1 MPEGDTKNALR
12 RIVLTAQAGSALTVS
27 LGLLVLTGWIA
38 GLPLITRFGHD
49 LVPMALPTALLFIL
63 AGLAA
68 ISLTLKRRNRQPLWQ
83 LRMGLAGMIV
93 TLGLY
98 ALLHDMGLIA
108 SLPDEA
114 GRVFGP
120 GTGKIAF
127 ATSLNFLF
135 FGLGLYMGRSNR
147 AKQAYA
153 LLMLAGLIVTSLAA
167 LGYAYDVK
175 ALYTLTAFNAMSLP
189 TVIGFTLVF
198 TSALFARPDAGWTQ
212 RLLANDS
219 GGATARRILPAV
231 ILVPFTI
238 AWATTTAVEY
248 GEIASP
254 FGFAIV
260 AVSSTLLLGMITY
273 LASAGLAI
281 RDSKLVDEMSLR
293 RRAQDRL
300 GIQVDRLNLLNQITQ
315 AIGEKQD
322 ISSIHQ
328 VVVRTLEDQMPVDF
342 AAICKYDPVH
352 QCITVQNVGIKS
364 MPLAREM
371 LMLER
376 ARIDIDE
383 NGLSQ
388 CVKGRLIY
396 EGNISQSIFPFP
408 RRLAASG
415 LQSLVL
421 SPLLND
427 NAVFGVLIT
436 ARLEANDFSSGDCE
450 FLGQLSQHVALA
462 SQQSQLHGNLRQAYD
477 DLRQTQ
483 LAAMQRERLRAL
495 GQMASGIAH
504 DINNAISPIS
514 IHTQSLLEN
523 LDRLDKPMQNYLQMV
538 GRQTDDVAA
547 TIERLREFYRERE
560 SDEETSPVDLNVI
573 AQDVIEISRARWSDM
588 AMREGKTITIATE
601 FATDLPLIM
610 GKDNELR
617 EAAINLIFNAVDAL
631 PDGGKIRIRTK
642 ASHDI
647 TSQSGGPKTRY
658 AVLEISDN
666 GVGMDEDTA
675 RRCMEPF
682 YTTKGE
688 RGTGLGLAMVYG
700 VLKRHDA
707 HIDISSMSGTGTT
720 VSLVFPAPTT
730 IKASTPQGEQKMRPD
745 PMRLLLIDDDPYVL
759 DSLCSVLALDNHAI
773 VGKTGAKEALEAFE
787 EALTNGLPFD
797 VVITD
802 LGMPYMDGNQV
813 AQAIKSLSPD
823 TPVIMLTGWGQRLGD
838 EQNARDHVDHVLAKP
853 PQLRKL
859 RETLVLCQA

>member
-1 MPEGDTKNALR
+1 ML
-12 RIVLTAQAGSALTVS
+12 IAQTGSALVTS
-27 LGLLVLTGWIA
+27 LALLVLAGWGTGIPAITSFGA
-38 GLPLITRFGHD
+38 GYA
-49 LVPMALPTALLFIL
+49 PMSVPTALLFIM
-63 AGLAA
+63 AGLAVTL
-68 ISLTLKRRNRQPLWQ
+68 LTLPQRNRKPLLQ
-83 LRMGLAGMIV
+83 LRLALAATILV
-93 TLGLY
+93 LGGY
-98 ALLHDMGLIA
+98 ALLHDLGLIA
-108 SLPDEA
+108 PQSEQDGLI
-114 GRVFGP
+114 FGP
-120 GTGKIAF
+120 HMGKIAF
-127 ATSLNFLF
+127 ATTLNFFIFGIALF
-135 FGLGLYMGRSNR
+135 MGRSQS
-147 AKQAYA
+147 AKQSYA
-153 LLMLAGLIVTSLAA
+153 LLMLTGLIITSLAT
-167 LGYAYDVK
+167 LGYTYDVET
-175 ALYTLTAFNAMSLP
+175 LYTLTTFNAMTLP
-189 TVIGFTLVF
+189 TTIGFTLLF
-198 TSALFARPDAGWTQ
+198 LSALLARPDAGWTQ
-212 RLLANDS
+212 RLLASDS

-231 ILVPFTI
+231 ILVPFII
-238 AWATTTAVEY
+238 AWAATNAVEHNMF
-248 GEIASP
+248 AAP
-254 FGFAIV
+254 FGFAVV
-260 AVSSTLLLGMITY
+260 AVACAILLGFITY
-273 LASAGLAI
+273 LASAGLAV
-281 RDSKLVDEMSLR
+281 RDNKLVDEVTLR
-293 RRAQDRL
+293 RRAQNRL
-300 GIQVDRLNLLNQITQ
+300 GIQVERLNLLNRITQ

-322 ISSIHQ
+322 LSSIYQ
-328 VVVRTLEDQMPVDF
+328 VVIRTLEDQMPIDF

-352 QCITVQNVGIKS
+352 HCITVQNVGVKS

-371 LMLER
+371 LMQER

-396 EGNISQSIFPFP
+396 EGDISQSIFPFP

-415 LQSLVL
+415 LQSVVL
-421 SPLLND
+421 SPLLNEG
-427 NAVFGVLIT
+427 AVFGVLIV
-436 ARLEANDFSSGDCE
+436 ARLDPEAFSSGDCE
-450 FLGQLSQHVALA
+450 FLGQLSRHVALA
-462 SQQSQLHGNLRQAYD
+462 SQQAQLHSNLRQAYD

-523 LDRLDKPMQNYLQMV
+523 KENFEQPMQDYLQMV

-560 SDEETSPVDLNVI
+560 NDEETSPVNLNTI

-588 AMREGKTITIATE
+588 AMREGKTITIATD
-601 FATDLPLIM
+601 FAADLPLVA

-617 EAAINLIFNAVDAL
+617 EAAVNLIFNAVDAL

-642 ASHDI
+642 SSQDI
-647 TSQSGGPKTRY
+647 TGMTGNPQARY

-707 HIDISSMSGTGTT
+707 HMDIKSIPGKGTT
-720 VSLVFPAPTT
+720 VSLVFPAPAS
-730 IKASTPQGEQKMRPD
+730 IKAQTPQNEKKMRPD

-759 DSLCSVLALDNHAI
+759 DSLCAVLALDNHAI
-773 VGKTGAKEALEAFE
+773 VGKTGAQEAIAEFE
-787 EALTNGLPFD
+787 QALTNGLPFD

-813 AQAIKSLSPD
+813 AQAIKTISPD

-853 PQLRKL
+853 PKLAKL
-859 RETLVLCQA
+859 RETLVLCQS